1 MFTPRPRIMLLFIA
15 LIGGGTIAAPAPAP
29 APAPPQNGMPRDFA
43 LVDGTRLTLERLR
56 GKVVIVNIWAT
67 WCVPCRAELPLL
79 NAYYRRHRSEGLV
92 IVGIAVDAGKAKGD
106 QLVSPAIAYLQ
117 ARHVYGRDLTVAS
130 VPTNYVFARSGRL
143 EYIEQQSFDARSI
156 ERLVGPL
163 LKAR

>member
-1 MFTPRPRIMLLFIA
+1 MARPRIYRLFAALA
-15 LIGGGTIAAPAPAP
+15 LIGGMGSAAPAPM
-29 APAPPQNGMPRDFA
+29 QSGMPRDFLLA
-43 LVDGTRLTLERLR
+43 DGARVKLENLR

-67 WCVPCRAELPLL
+67 WCLPCRAELPLL
-79 NAYYRRHRSEGLV
+79 NAYYRRHRAEGLIV
-92 IVGIAVDAGKAKGD
+92 IGIAVDPGKASGD
-106 QLVSPAIAYLQ
+106 QMVSPGIAYPQ

-143 EYIEQQSFDARSI
+143 EYIENQSFDARSI